1 MNISPKDAAKVLGI
15 VGKITPEIVKKAYRV
30 ASMKYHPDRG
40 GSVEMM
46 QAVNA
51 AYAVL
56 KDLEED
62 FTAESSNDDNYGEE
76 LNAALLKVI
85 SLEGIEIEI
94 CGAWV
99 WITGNTKPHSKAL
112 GKNGAG
118 FFFASKKKAW
128 YYRPKE
134 WKSVSRGNW
143 SMDKIRQ
150 MHGSQSVETKVR
162 TKIAS

>member
-1 MNISPKDAAKVLGI
+1 MNITLKDAAKVLSIIGP
-15 VGKITPEIVKKAYRV
+15 ITPAIVKQAYQR

-51 AYAVL
+51 AYEAL
-56 KDLEED
+56 KDYEGE
-62 FTAESSNDDNYGEE
+62 FKAESSSDDNYGDA
-76 LNAALLKVI
+76 LNEAILKVI
-85 SLEGIEIEI
+85 PLEGVDIEV
-94 CGAWV
+94 CGAWI
-99 WITGNTKPHSKAL
+99 WITGNTRPHSKAL

-128 YYRPKE
+128 YYRPKD
-134 WKSVSRGNW
+134 WKSASRGNW
-143 SMDKIRQ
+143 SMDKIRET
-150 MHGSQSVETKVR
+150 HGSKSVQSKTR